1 MARQA
6 QPDAPDRHLP
16 LRNLPLVGLRGDTV
30 WDLLAVSDR
39 LLHRDD
45 QVDLLVFAPV
55 DHLQCR

>member
-1 MARQA
+1 MPRIITY
-6 QPDAPDRHLP
+6 PC
-16 LRNLPLVGLRGDTV
+16 VTCCWWGLRGDTA

-55 DHLQCR
+55 DHWQCR